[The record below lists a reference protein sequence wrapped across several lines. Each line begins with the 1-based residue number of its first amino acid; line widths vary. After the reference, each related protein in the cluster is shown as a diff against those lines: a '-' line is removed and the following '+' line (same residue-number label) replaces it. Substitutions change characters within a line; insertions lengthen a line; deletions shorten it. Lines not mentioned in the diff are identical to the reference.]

1 MLDPPLTRRERLEAG
16 VARGFSR
23 LSPRTQLR
31 LAGGRPVTIDGQEL
45 DPGIQLVLTAGERLR
60 GGISLT
66 GPGGASAP
74 PAEIRAATRRDA
86 LAVSGRRTAVGAVRE
101 LEVGGAAGPLRARH
115 YIPDEP
121 GGPHPLLVFLHGGAF
136 TIGDLDTHDEPC
148 RVLCRHGGLHVLS
161 IDYRLA
167 PEHPFPAAVEDAHA
181 ALLWGFEHARELGAD
196 PARVAVGGDS
206 AGGNLAAVASRLT
219 AAEGRR
225 AALQVLIYPTVDF
238 SRRWP
243 SADLFGQ
250 GFFLT
255 ETDRNWAEANYL
267 GGTNADRRD
276 PRLSPLLADDF
287 GGLPPAIVVTAAF
300 DPLRDEGEAYA
311 AALRAGGTPVVL
323 RRIPGMIHGFIN
335 MTAINRTAREATVE
349 IGAMTRAAST
359 LASATADGALTA
371 RS

>member
-1 MLDPPLTRRERLEAG
+1 MPIDPPLTRRERLEAG

-31 LAGGRPVTIDGQEL
+31 LAGGRPVRIDGQEL
-45 DPGIQLVLTAGERLR
+45 DPGIQLVLAAAERTR
-60 GGISLT
+60 GGASLT
-66 GPGGASAP
+66 GPGGPGAT
-74 PAEIRAATRRDA
+74 PAEIRVALRRDT
-86 LAVSGRRTAVGAVRE
+86 LAVSGRRTPVGAVRE

-115 YIPDEP
+115 YAPDEP

-148 RVLCRHGGLHVLS
+148 RLLCRHGGLHVLS
-161 IDYRLA
+161 VDYRLA

-181 ALLWGFEHARELGAD
+181 ALHWGFDYARELGAD

-206 AGGNLAAVASRLT
+206 AGGNLAAVATQLT
-219 AAEGRR
+219 ATEGRS
-225 AALQVLIYPTVDF
+225 AALQVLIYPTTDF

-243 SADLFGQ
+243 SADLFGE

-255 ETDRNWAEANYL
+255 ESDRSWAEVNYV
-267 GGTNADRRD
+267 GGTNADRAD
-276 PRLSPLLADDF
+276 PRLSPLLADSF
-287 GGLPPAIVVTAAF
+287 AGLPPAIVVTAAF

-311 AALRAGGTPVVL
+311 AALRAAGTPVVL
-323 RRIPGMIHGFIN
+323 RRIPGMIHGFTN
-335 MTAINRTAREATVE
+335 MTAINRPARDATVE
-349 IGAMTRAAST
+349 IGAMTRAA
-359 LASATADGALTA
+359 LALAAAGGELTA

>member
-45 DPGIQLVLTAGERLR
+45 DPGIQLVLAAGERLR
-60 GGISLT
+60 GGVSLT
-66 GPGGASAP
+66 GPGGPIASA
-74 PAEIRAATRRDA
+74 AEIRATTRRDA
-86 LAVSGRRTAVGAVRE
+86 LAISGRRTVVGAVRE
-101 LEVGGAAGPLRARH
+101 LEVRGAAGQLRARH

-148 RVLCRHGGLHVLS
+148 RMLCRHGGLHVLS

-167 PEHPFPAAVEDAHA
+167 PEHPFPAPVEDAHA
-181 ALLWGFEHARELGAD
+181 ALLWGFDHARELGAD

-219 AAEGRR
+219 AAEGRC

-243 SADLFGQ
+243 SGDLFGQ

-255 ETDRNWAEANYL
+255 ENDRNWAEANYL
-267 GGTNADRRD
+267 GGTKADRTD
-276 PRLSPLLADDF
+276 PRLSPLLADTF
-287 GGLPPAIVVTAAF
+287 GGLPPAVVVTAAF

-311 AALRAGGTPVVL
+311 AALRAAGTPVVL

-335 MTAINRTAREATVE
+335 MTAISRSAREAMVE

-359 LASATADGALTA
+359 LAPAAAEGALTA